1 MKLKRTLIKTM
12 DYIMLDCKSATL
24 LVTKKL
30 DENITFWERI
40 RLKMHLW
47 NCKFCYSFNIQSKK
61 IDAILKITPDDLT
74 HKCQH
79 RQHLDEQKKLEI
91 INKLTENQ

>member
-1 MKLKRTLIKTM
+1 M

-30 DENITFWERI
+30 DGKLTFWERI

-47 NCKFCYSFNIQSKK
+47 NCKFCYNFNIQSEK
-61 IDAILKITPDDLT
+61 IDAVLKITPDDLT

-79 RQHLDEQKKLEI
+79 RHHLDERKKQEI
-91 INKLTENQ
+91 IRELTENQ